1 MLTLFH
7 HPMIAGCRFIRL
19 ILGEYG
25 EEVSLI
31 EERPWQRRKEFL
43 QLNPAGAL
51 PVLLADGDVP
61 VPGTNVIAEYLDE
74 TRGVLRRD
82 KRLFADDPF
91 ERVEIRR
98 LVDWYL
104 VKFDSE
110 VTRHM
115 VRERIFKPIMPTAAG
130 GGSPDAGALRA
141 ARGNIRGH
149 MKYTNFLTGT
159 RNWLAGPRLT
169 YADLAAGAAISIL
182 DYLGEIDW
190 QASPAAREWYARLKS
205 RPSFRPLLAER
216 VTGLPPASHY
226 ADPDF

>member
-51 PVLLADGDVP
+51 PVLLADGDAP
-61 VPGTNVIAEYLDE
+61 VPGASVIAEYLDE
-74 TRGVLRRD
+74 TRGALQRN

-110 VTRHM
+110 ITRHM
-115 VRERIFKPIMPTAAG
+115 VRERIFKPVMPAAAG

-149 MKYTNFLTGT
+149 MKYTNYLAGT

-205 RPSFRPLLAER
+205 RPAFRPLLAER

>member
-61 VPGTNVIAEYLDE
+61 VPGANVIAEYLDE

-82 KRLFADDPF
+82 KRLFTDDPF

-104 VKFDSE
+104 VKFDAE

-149 MKYTNFLTGT
+149 MKYTNWLAGT